1 MSKGT
6 EEGYGDWGGRGGG
19 GSVVEVNFKD
29 RFGNGFVGLFV
40 GMGGTGPL
48 GKRAPS
54 IRD

>member
-1 MSKGT
+1 M
-6 EEGYGDWGGRGGG
+6 
-19 GSVVEVNFKD
+19 NFKD